1 MAPSSTKTDGVRP
14 RSEPEWHSVAAPAA
28 DLPAALRGTVG
39 PERVLQALQDLERIK
54 TRHAGWMRDVHVD
67 LVRRLNRDAASGQAP
82 EPFDESLWY
91 RGAHLD
97 VLRDNPLVERIGSG
111 LTTLTVAAADLA
123 ASADAN
129 GQLPTDAF
137 ARCLDIAVEIS
148 AGLQQLIGD
157 TWNLLA
163 SIDPLTGL
171 GNRPAML
178 RRLAIESD
186 RHARENQPCCV
197 AMLDLDHFKA
207 VNDTHGHVVGDTVL
221 RSVASLLAASVRP
234 YDAVFRYGGE
244 EFLLCLPNADL
255 RTAWAIAERLR
266 LKVASWSIPIAKGA
280 GLRTS
285 VSIGIAPLSSAQ
297 SVEATLERAD
307 AALYAAKS
315 RGRNCVV
322 VRNA

>member
-54 TRHAGWMRDVHVD
+54 SRHASWMRDVQVD
-67 LVRRLNRDAASGQAP
+67 LVRRLNRDAALGQVP

-97 VLRDNPLVERIGSG
+97 VLRDNPLIERIGGG
-111 LTTLTVAAADLA
+111 LTTLTAATADLA

-129 GQLPTDAF
+129 GQLPTDTF
-137 ARCLDIAVEIS
+137 ARCLDVAVEIS

-197 AMLDLDHFKA
+197 AMLDLDRFKA

-266 LKVASWSIPIAKGA
+266 LKVASWSIPIAKRA
-280 GLRTS
+280 ELRTS

>member
-1 MAPSSTKTDGVRP
+1 MPPG
-14 RSEPEWHSVAAPAA
+14 RSGGQRSRTPGDWSRVAAPGA
-28 DLPAALRGTVG
+28 DLPAALTGAIG
-39 PERVLQALQDLERIK
+39 PERVLEALQDLERIK
-54 TRHAGWMRDVHVD
+54 TRHAAWMRDVHVD
-67 LVRRLNRDAASGQAP
+67 LVRRLNRDHAPAQPLQAL
-82 EPFDESLWY
+82 DEALWHA
-91 RGAHLD
+91 GAHHD
-97 VLRDNPLVERIGSG
+97 VLRDNPLVERVGSG
-111 LTTLTVAAADLA
+111 LKSLDIAARELA
-123 ASADAN
+123 ARVDSS
-129 GQLPTDAF
+129 GQLPTEAF
-137 ARCLDIAVEIS
+137 ARCLDEAVEI
-148 AGLQQLIGD
+148 ACGLQQLIGE

-197 AMLDLDHFKA
+197 AMLDLDRFK
-207 VNDTHGHVVGDTVL
+207 VINDTHGHVVGDTVL

-244 EFLLCLPNADL
+244 EFLVCLPNADL

-266 LKVASWSIPIAKGA
+266 LKVAGWSIPAAQGGEI
-280 GLRTS
+280 RTS
-285 VSIGIAPLSSAQ
+285 VSIGIAPLNSEQ
-297 SVEATLERAD
+297 TVEATLERAD

>member
-1 MAPSSTKTDGVRP
+1 MTPPVRSGGQRP
-14 RSEPEWHSVAAPAA
+14 RTSGEWNRVAAPGA
-28 DLPAALRGTVG
+28 DLPAALTGALG
-39 PERVLQALQDLERIK
+39 PERVVQALQDLEGIK
-54 TRHAGWMRDVHVD
+54 ARHAAWMRDVHVD
-67 LVRRLNRDAASGQAP
+67 LVRRLNRDYPRDQPLEA
-82 EPFDESLWY
+82 FDEALWLT
-91 RGAHLD
+91 GAHHD
-97 VLRDNPLVERIGSG
+97 VLKDNPLVERVGSG
-111 LTTLTVAAADLA
+111 LKTLDIAAAGLA
-123 ASADAN
+123 ASVDIS
-129 GQLPTDAF
+129 GQLPTEAF
-137 ARCLDIAVEIS
+137 ARCLDEAVEIA
-148 AGLQQLIGD
+148 AGLQQLIGE

-197 AMLDLDHFKA
+197 AMLDLDRFKA
-207 VNDTHGHVVGDTVL
+207 INDTHGHVVGDTVL

-244 EFLLCLPNADL
+244 EFLVCLPNADL

-266 LKVASWSIPIAKGA
+266 LKVAAWSIPAAQGGEI
-280 GLRTS
+280 RTS
-285 VSIGIAPLSSAQ
+285 VSIGIAPLKSEQ
-297 SVEATLERAD
+297 TVEATLERAD

>member
-1 MAPSSTKTDGVRP
+1 MAPSSTKGEGVRP
-14 RSEPEWHSVAAPAA
+14 RSDPEWHSVAAPAA

-54 TRHAGWMRDVHVD
+54 SRHAGWMRDVHVD
-67 LVRRLNRDAASGQAP
+67 LVRRLNRDAGSAQAP
-82 EPFDESLWY
+82 EPFDESMWH

-97 VLRDNPLVERIGSG
+97 VLRGNPLIERIGIG
-111 LTTLTVAAADLA
+111 LTTLAAAAADLA
-123 ASADAN
+123 TSADTS
-129 GQLPTDAF
+129 GRLPTEAF
-137 ARCLDIAVEIS
+137 TSCLDEALEIA
-148 AGLQQLIGD
+148 AGLQQLISE

-197 AMLDLDHFKA
+197 AMLDLDYFKA

-266 LKVASWSIPIAKGA
+266 LKVAGWSIPIAKGA
-280 GLRTS
+280 ELRTS
-285 VSIGIAPLSSAQ
+285 VSTGIAPLSSAQ